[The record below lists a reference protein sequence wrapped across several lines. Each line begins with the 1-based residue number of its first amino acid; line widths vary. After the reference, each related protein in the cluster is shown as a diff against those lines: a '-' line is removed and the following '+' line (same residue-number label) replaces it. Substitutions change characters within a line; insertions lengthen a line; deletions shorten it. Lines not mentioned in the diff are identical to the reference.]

1 MTTATR
7 PQPRSGQPKKPRT
20 KKSTRKVR
28 MSAVRSAFGPLT
40 AWLGRPLASFHLI
53 LAIFGLLTAIGLV
66 MVASASPIVSIQ
78 QSAHDNGTA
87 YALFKKQLAFAL
99 LGLLVFWLGVRIPL
113 RRIRALSGFAV
124 AGTVL
129 LLVAVLAIHTN
140 TRGFLPLGPLAFQP
154 VELAKL
160 ALALWGAHVLVKKKA
175 LLHQYRHLLVPVVPV
190 GLLMLT
196 LVILQPD
203 FGSTVTL
210 GIVLLSLL
218 WFIGAPIRLF
228 ASIVVGAVGGAIA
241 LSVGALYRSAR
252 VTAFFHPD
260 QDTKGLNYQA
270 IEGKYALADGG
281 LFGQGLGQGA
291 AKYGYLPNVH
301 TDFIFALIGEELGF
315 VGCILVI
322 GLFVMLAITG
332 MRIAMRNIDPWIKVV
347 AGTLTTW
354 LIAQAAI
361 NIGCVLSLLP
371 DTGIPLPMISYGGTS
386 LVVTMLVFGLLAN
399 CARHEPESVAALRSQ
414 GPGKFGTLM
423 RLPAPNVYQPP
434 VRRKPARPSTPP
446 RGAGRP
452 GGSGGS
458 RSSGLPPADERR
470 KASRSSA
477 GDRRR
482 AAWRGEERWGPGR
495 HGSTR
500 AAGRAEGGGR

>member
-1 MTTATR
+1 
-7 PQPRSGQPKKPRT
+7 
-20 KKSTRKVR
+20 